1 MVEEEEKRVKYLM
14 KLKPIS
20 IVSGS
25 VLAGL
30 NVRARAAAGPDPAVS
45 DYLGLGPFTS
55 IVIFCAGL
63 ALGVMLAFMIMR
75 AVRGKGGEYRH
86 AMHEE
91 ARRSVGVGN
100 SRRNATA
107 AFDSG
112 ADEVMKEA
120 EAIFERVT
128 FPCPETAP
136 TVSTENVA
144 IQKVST
150 FLAGIE
156 DKARENEG
164 IIRQAHGLAANAQA
178 ISKKGAIKMEELVGA
193 MEEISS
199 SNREIVSIIELIDDI
214 ASQTNMLSLNAA
226 TEAARAG
233 NYGQGFSVVAEEVR
247 SLAVRCAEAA
257 HATADLIEKAKNNI
271 AMGTDISR
279 ETRESLAEI
288 LDAVTKGKELLS
300 AIAVAGNEQARK
312 VTLVNRELEQALAK
326 AGENKNRTFS
336 AMKSEAGLSSRM
348 VRH

>member
-1 MVEEEEKRVKYLM
+1 MVEEEGKRVKYLM
-14 KLKPIS
+14 MLKLIS
-20 IVSGS
+20 IVSVS

-30 NVRARAAAGPDPAVS
+30 NVRARAAAGQDPAVS
-45 DYLGLGPFTS
+45 YFLGLGPFTS

-63 ALGVMLAFMIMR
+63 ALGVMLTFMIMR
-75 AVRGKGGEYRH
+75 AVRGKGGEFRGT
-86 AMHEE
+86 MHEE
-91 ARRSVGVGN
+91 A
-100 SRRNATA
+100 
-107 AFDSG
+107 D
-112 ADEVMKEA
+112 
-120 EAIFERVT
+120 AIFERVA
-128 FPCPETAP
+128 FPCSETAP
-136 TVSTENVA
+136 TGSPQNEV

-150 FLAGIE
+150 FLTGIE
-156 DKARENEG
+156 DNARKNEE
-164 IIRQAHGLAANAQA
+164 IIRQAHGLAASAQA

-193 MEEISS
+193 MEEIRS

-271 AMGTDISR
+271 ATGTDISR

-300 AIAVAGNEQARK
+300 AIAAAGNEQARK
-312 VTLVNRELEQALAK
+312 VTLVNRELEQLCL
-326 AGENKNRTFS
+326 RTGAFFEWGFDTP
-336 AMKSEAGLSSRM
+336 KGFHVQPGRGKL
-348 VRH
+348 VP